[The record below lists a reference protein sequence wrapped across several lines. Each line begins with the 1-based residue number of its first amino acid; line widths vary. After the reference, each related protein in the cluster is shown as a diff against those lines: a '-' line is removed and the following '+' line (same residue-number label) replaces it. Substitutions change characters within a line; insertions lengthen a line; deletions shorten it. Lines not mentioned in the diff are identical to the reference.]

1 MLSILICF
9 YFIKQKKSFW
19 LFILII
25 IFFYTLLLTGSRA
38 SMVGM
43 IAGGALFIDHSYL
56 ERGIGRAALR
66 VVIVGT
72 IILIGIYVMLSPE
85 TIKYLFSLMGRE
97 DRKSTRLNSSHVA
110 ISYAVFCWKKKINL
124 VSKRPCHR

>member
-1 MLSILICF
+1 MEFKQLMYGQRISSFTGNPNSLGILLMLSILICF

-56 ERGIGRAALR
+56 ERGIGRRSEEHTSELQSR
-66 VVIVGT
+66 GH
-72 IILIGIYVMLSPE
+72 L
-85 TIKYLFSLMGRE
+85 
-97 DRKSTRLNSSHVA
+97 
-110 ISYAVFCWKKKINL
+110 
-124 VSKRPCHR
+124 

>member
-38 SMVGM
+38 SMFGM

-66 VVIVGT
+66 VVIAVSM
-72 IILIGIYVMLSPE
+72 ILLDIYLMLSNE
-85 TIKYLFSLMGRE
+85 TIKYLFNLMVKYRN
-97 DRKSTRLNSSHVA
+97 TL
-110 ISYAVFCWKKKINL
+110 
-124 VSKRPCHR
+124 